1 MAIHPQLPGHP
12 LPDGMLRI
20 TGPLH
25 PGYEDVLNEEA
36 LRFLVALQRSFNHR
50 RKVLLLER
58 EQYQQRIDQSWKPG
72 FLAETESI
80 REGKWTID
88 PVPDDLQDRRVE
100 ITGPVDRKMIIN
112 ALNSGAKVFMADFE
126 DSNAPNWRNV
136 IEGQINLSDAIHG
149 SISFNNID
157 NGKVYTLNA
166 SIATLMIRPRGW
178 HLEEKH
184 ILIDGEPASASLV
197 DFGLYFFRNT
207 RRLINKGSGPYFYLP
222 KLEHYKE
229 ARLWNDVFIFAQDY
243 CGIPQGTIKAT
254 VLVETILASFQLHEI
269 LYELRHHSAGMN
281 CGRWDYIFSFI
292 KKFRNNPGYIFPDR
306 AQVTM
311 TVPCMRNY
319 TQLVIKTCHERSA
332 HAIGGMAA
340 QIPVKNNPA
349 ASNAAIEKVKA
360 DKIREVK
367 DGHDGTWVAHPGLVA
382 TAMEIFDEYMPDRN
396 QLHRKREDFSCT
408 AEDLLQVPMGTIT
421 ETGIR
426 SNINVGILYLE
437 SWLRGNG
444 AAAIHNLMED
454 AATAEIS
461 RTQLWQWL
469 NNKVKLD
476 DGRIFD
482 QQLYED
488 LRDDEI
494 ENIQSSVGSAG
505 YQQGKYVEAIC
516 IFNRLVVQPA
526 FEEFLTVSAYHSIL
540 SNAERKQCTEELLS
554 GNPLS
559 ISQQELTTTGMVQ

>member
-1 MAIHPQLPGHP
+1 
-12 LPDGMLRI
+12 MLRI

-25 PGYEDVLNEEA
+25 PGYEHVLNDEA

-58 EQYQQRIDQSWKPG
+58 EQNQQRIDQGWKPG
-72 FLAETESI
+72 FLAETKSI
-80 REGKWTID
+80 REGKWTVD

-126 DSNAPNWRNV
+126 DSNAPNWRNI
-136 IEGQINLSDAIHG
+136 IEGQINLTDAIDG
-149 SISFNNID
+149 SIRFVAPD
-157 NGKVYTLNA
+157 NGKEYALNEHT
-166 SIATLMIRPRGW
+166 ATLMVRPRGW

-197 DFGLYFFRNT
+197 DFGLFFIRNA
-207 RRLINKGSGPYFYLP
+207 RKLISKGSGPYFYLP

-229 ARLWNDVFIFAQDY
+229 ARLWNDVFVFAQDY

-269 LYELRHHSAGMN
+269 LHELRHHSAGMN

-292 KKFRNNPGYIFPDR
+292 KKFRNIQGYVFPDR
-306 AQVTM
+306 SQVTM
-311 TVPCMRNY
+311 TVPFMRAY
-319 TQLVIKTCHERSA
+319 TQLVIKTCHERGA

-340 QIPVKNNPA
+340 QIPVKNNPEA
-349 ASNAAIEKVKA
+349 NRTAIEKVKA

-382 TAMEIFDEYMPDRN
+382 TAMEIFDEYMPERN
-396 QLHRKREDFSCT
+396 QLYRKREDFSCT
-408 AEDLLQVPMGTIT
+408 EAELLQLPTGNIT

-426 SNINVGILYLE
+426 ANINVGILYLE

-444 AAAIHNLMED
+444 AAAIHHLMED

-469 NNKVKLD
+469 NSKAKLS

-494 ENIQSSVGSAG
+494 ESIQSSVGSEG
-505 YQQGKYVEAIC
+505 YQKGKYVEAIC

-526 FEEFLTVSAYHSIL
+526 FEEFLTTQAYQSIL
-540 SNAERKQCTEELLS
+540 SNAERKQCTEEIIS
-554 GNPLS
+554 VNPLT
-559 ISQQELTTTGMVQ
+559 IPEEEMKTA

>member
-1 MAIHPQLPGHP
+1 MATIPQLPGH
-12 LPDGMLRI
+12 LPDSMLRI
-20 TGPLH
+20 TGPMN
-25 PGYEDVLNEEA
+25 PGYEHVLNDEA

-58 EQYQQRIDQSWKPG
+58 EQLQQRIDQGWRPG
-72 FLAETESI
+72 FSPDTQSLRA
-80 REGKWTID
+80 GKWTVD

-112 ALNSGAKVFMADFE
+112 ALNSGAKIFMADFE

-136 IEGQINLSDAIHG
+136 VEGQINLSDAIQG
-149 SISFNNID
+149 TINYLSPD
-157 NGKVYTLNA
+157 NGKLYTLNEKT
-166 SIATLMIRPRGW
+166 ATLMVRPRGW
-178 HLEEKH
+178 HLEERH

-197 DFGLYFFRNT
+197 DFGLYFFRNA

-222 KLEHYKE
+222 KLEHHKE
-229 ARLWNDVFIFAQDY
+229 ARLWNDVFVFAQDY

-292 KKFRNNPGYIFPDR
+292 KKFRKIPGFVFPDR

-311 TVPCMRNY
+311 TVPCMRAY
-319 TQLVIKTCHERSA
+319 TQLVIKTCHERGA

-340 QIPVKNNPA
+340 QIPVKKNPGA
-349 ASNAAIEKVKA
+349 NEAAIAKVKA
-360 DKIREVK
+360 DKLREVK
-367 DGHDGTWVAHPGLVA
+367 DGHDGTWVAHPGLVSV
-382 TAMEIFDEYMPDRN
+382 AMDIFDEYMPDRN
-396 QLHRKREDFSCT
+396 QLYRKREDFSCT
-408 AEDLLQVPMGTIT
+408 ETDLLQLPGGTIT
-421 ETGIR
+421 EAGIR

-469 NNKVKLD
+469 NNKVRLD

-482 QQLYED
+482 HQLYED

-494 ENIQSSVGSAG
+494 ENIQSSVGSEG
-505 YQQGKYVEAIC
+505 YQKGKYVEAIC
-516 IFNRLVVQPA
+516 IFNRLVVQQG
-526 FEEFLTVSAYHSIL
+526 FEEFLTIPAYNSIL
-540 SNAERKQCTEELLS
+540 SNAERKPCTEDVAAV
-554 GNPLS
+554 NPLS
-559 ISQQELTTTGMVQ
+559 IPQQEVKTA